1 MSQADT
7 DETADSTEEL
17 DVADA
22 RDVFFVQR
30 DEQGELL
37 PKEIPVPGR
46 DVVVPV
52 LPATEGVYNEYL
64 DEVPWEDNEKMAR
77 LFTKQFPDLE
87 VSAFDLENDLLSFSG
102 EVMVQMIRE
111 ASGEDMQ
118 SQMAEERERQETKRM
133 MDMLGLDT
141 QDMSINE
148 FMEAMSDIDEEDI
161 EDAAEDV
168 AQENA
173 EGAGGGPQPK
183 NENPNPDRPDKRR
196 GDKTTSS

>member
-64 DEVPWEDNEKMAR
+64 DEVPWKDNEKMAR

-118 SQMAEERERQETKRM
+118 SQMAEERERQQTKRM

-148 FMEAMSDIDEEDI
+148 FMEAMSGIDEENI

-168 AQENA
+168 VQENA

>member
-1 MSQADT
+1 MT
-7 DETADSTEEL
+7 DNTNTDDSTEEL
-17 DVADA
+17 KVADP

-37 PKEIPVPGR
+37 PKNIPVPGR
-46 DVVVPV
+46 DVAVRV
-52 LPATEGVYNEYL
+52 LPAVEGVYNEYF
-64 DEVPWEDNEKMAR
+64 DPIPWEDNEKMAE
-77 LFTKQFPDLE
+77 LFTKQYPELE
-87 VSAFDLENDLLSFSG
+87 VTASDLENDLLSFSG

-148 FMEAMSDIDEEDI
+148 FMEAMSDIDEEQI

-196 GDKTTSS
+196 GDKTTSK